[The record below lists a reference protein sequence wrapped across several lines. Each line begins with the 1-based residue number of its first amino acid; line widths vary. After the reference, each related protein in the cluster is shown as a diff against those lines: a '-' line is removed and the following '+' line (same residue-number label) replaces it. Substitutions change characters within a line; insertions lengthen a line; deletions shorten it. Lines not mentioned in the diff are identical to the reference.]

1 MCLSTDQLKFLDMI
15 NYIAPGFSY
24 DKYLKA
30 YGCEVTKGHFPY
42 ENMDRLER
50 LDDTAL
56 PSKQAFFSQ
65 LKNEGISDEDYANCQ
80 EAWRDNSM
88 TTLQDFLVWYN
99 NRDVVPFLQ
108 AIDRQFAFYQQRG
121 IDMFKQGISVPGLT
135 LLYLFNDLPGKTY
148 FTIFNEKN
156 KDLHHLVK
164 DHVVGG
170 PSLVF
175 HRYHE
180 KGVSTLRQNEYGEAA
195 RSCRSI
201 VGYDANALYLWSL
214 MQDMPM
220 GWYTRRREEN
230 DFRPESAQLYGQMA
244 AEWLTW
250 ESERTGRVIQHQING
265 REKRIGKLLADGR
278 CSETKT
284 AYQFPGCFFHGHSC
298 TAKEV
303 NEVNGKPMAE
313 LLAETRKNTAY
324 LRHFVKVEL
333 WECEWKE
340 TRRDPVV
347 KKCLDAAFPRRRHA
361 RWTMKSQQ
369 ILSGVRAGTVFGL
382 IECDLCVPEALRE
395 HFAETQAVFKN
406 IRLTRDDLG
415 PFMRRYAE
423 EHNIMATPRRML
435 VGSYRC
441 DKILLATPLLRWYMD
456 HGLEVTHVYQVV
468 EYDFVP
474 CFRRFGD
481 AVSTARREGDVHSHK
496 AIIADTMKLLGNSG
510 YGKTI
515 TNVDRHRDVNYC
527 TEKAASLLVNDR
539 RFRQLDVVVDDAYE
553 IEMNKKTVTY
563 TLPVH
568 VGFFVLQYAKMR
580 MLHFYYDFIDRY
592 LERPL
597 FQYCEM
603 DTDSAYLAM
612 AAESVD
618 VLVTPELREHYFR
631 HRSEWLPSECCDDH
645 RNEYVRCRLA
655 NRPWV
660 GDEAC
665 CKSRRAYDKRTPG
678 LFKVEWSGDGFV
690 GLCSKTYYCFG
701 PTDKYSTKGLSK
713 RHNDIDKSAFLEVLT
728 NRRSGSGKNRGF
740 RVRHSTVLTYV
751 QERAAL
757 TYFYAKRVVHEDG
770 VSTGPVD
777 V

>member
-1 MCLSTDQLKFLDMI
+1 
-15 NYIAPGFSY
+15 
-24 DKYLKA
+24 
-30 YGCEVTKGHFPY
+30 
-42 ENMDRLER
+42 
-50 LDDTAL
+50 
-56 PSKQAFFSQ
+56 
-65 LKNEGISDEDYANCQ
+65 
-80 EAWRDNSM
+80 M
-88 TTLQDFLVWYN
+88 T
-99 NRDVVPFLQ
+99 
-108 AIDRQFAFYQQRG
+108 
-121 IDMFKQGISVPGLT
+121 
-135 LLYLFNDLPGKTY
+135 
-148 FTIFNEKN
+148 
-156 KDLHHLVK
+156 
-164 DHVVGG
+164 
-170 PSLVF
+170 
-175 HRYHE
+175 
-180 KGVSTLRQNEYGEAA
+180 
-195 RSCRSI
+195 
-201 VGYDANALYLWSL
+201 
-214 MQDMPM
+214 
-220 GWYTRRREEN
+220 
-230 DFRPESAQLYGQMA
+230 
-244 AEWLTW
+244 
-250 ESERTGRVIQHQING
+250 
-265 REKRIGKLLADGR
+265 
-278 CSETKT
+278 
-284 AYQFPGCFFHGHSC
+284 
-298 TAKEV
+298 
-303 NEVNGKPMAE
+303 
-313 LLAETRKNTAY
+313 
-324 LRHFVKVEL
+324 
-333 WECEWKE
+333 
-340 TRRDPVV
+340 
-347 KKCLDAAFPRRRHA
+347 
-361 RWTMKSQQ
+361 SQQ

-382 IECDLCVPEALRE
+382 IECDICVPEALRE
-395 HFAETQAVFKN
+395 HFAEMQPVFKN

-435 VGSYRC
+435 LGRYRG

-468 EYDFVP
+468 EYDPVP

-496 AIIADTMKLLGNSG
+496 AIIANTMKLLGNSG

-527 TEKAASLLVNDR
+527 KEKAASLMDNDR
-539 RFRQLDVVVDDAYE
+539 RFRQLDVVVDDTYE

-563 TLPVH
+563 TMPVH

-580 MLHFYYDFIDRY
+580 MLQFYYDFIDRY

-597 FQYCEM
+597 FQYCET
-603 DTDSAYLAM
+603 DTDSAYLVL

-618 VLVTPELREHYFR
+618 ALVTPELREHYFR
-631 HRSEWLPSECCDDH
+631 HRSEWLPSECCDDN

-665 CKSRRAYDKRTPG
+665 CKARRAYDKRTPG

-690 GLCSKTYYCFG
+690 GLCTKTYYCFG

-713 RHNDIDKSAFLEVLT
+713 RHKDIYKNAFLEVLT

-757 TYFYAKRVVHEDG
+757 TYFYAKRVVHEGG